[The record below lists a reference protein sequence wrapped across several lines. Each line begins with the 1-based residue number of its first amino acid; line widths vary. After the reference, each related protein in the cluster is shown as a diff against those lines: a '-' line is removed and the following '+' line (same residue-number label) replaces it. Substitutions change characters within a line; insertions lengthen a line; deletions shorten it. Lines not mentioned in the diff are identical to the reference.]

1 MGDCGCQ
8 YDNYYLSLSITTVI
22 PYLAWRGISD
32 KVSLTM
38 VIFRLVAIVTVE
50 RDEGAGFQGI
60 NEEALH
66 GGNGRIL
73 KTEVIRFQVRSRT
86 EWTASTLLVPRKDW
100 K

>member
-1 MGDCGCQ
+1 MGVFVHGQGRFVETGVLGLNRDFRQGFL
-8 YDNYYLSLSITTVI
+8 DNGHLQIGPV
-22 PYLAWRGISD
+22 
-32 KVSLTM
+32 
-38 VIFRLVAIVTVE
+38 LVAIVTVE

-73 KTEVIRFQVRSRT
+73 ETEVIRFQVRSRT